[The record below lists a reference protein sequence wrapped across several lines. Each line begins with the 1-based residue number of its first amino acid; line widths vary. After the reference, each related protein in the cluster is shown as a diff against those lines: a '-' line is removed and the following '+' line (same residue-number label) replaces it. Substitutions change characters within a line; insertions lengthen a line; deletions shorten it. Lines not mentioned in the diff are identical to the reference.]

1 MAGKIAH
8 FPSVRDLDG
17 FDFAAQP
24 SLDPRQIRE
33 LAGCRWVAHGEALLL
48 LGPPGVGET
57 QLVGGLQSRCQ
68 DSEPAPAIGPSDGR
82 RN

>member
-17 FDFAAQP
+17 FDLAAQP

-33 LAGCRWVAHGEALLL
+33 LAACRWVAHGEAPLYGHAVMKL
-48 LGPPGVGET
+48 
-57 QLVGGLQSRCQ
+57 
-68 DSEPAPAIGPSDGR
+68 SDIADM
-82 RN
+82 